1 MGKCSFVAILL
12 WGCLLLGCKDITTRS
27 STMSDRATNSTHFA
41 VEQSA
46 GNGISK
52 ELMDDLSTAII
63 QGNKKYIDT
72 FLKLNPNLNRLNSLG
87 ETPLT
92 LAATLGELEMVKQF
106 INSGAKVNFP
116 NQIGRT
122 PLHKS
127 IIHFQNNESTKIVSF
142 LLKNGADTE
151 ILDQNSAPPVYY
163 CLFNLSKPY
172 FDSDVA
178 IKTMKM
184 LSELEV
190 HGAKRSIGFKV
201 PGLDKSR
208 LINQIKEMLKD
219 DIRSLSSNQVE
230 LIERIVD
237 EAGGS

>member
-1 MGKCSFVAILL
+1 MGKYNFIVILL
-12 WGCLLLGCKDITTRS
+12 WGSLLLGCEDITTS
-27 STMSDRATNSTHFA
+27 STMSDGATNSTHVT

-63 QGNKKYIDT
+63 QGNTKYIDT
-72 FLKLNPNLNRLNSLG
+72 FLKLNSNLNHLNSLG

-116 NQIGRT
+116 NQFGRT

-127 IIHFQNNESTKIVSF
+127 IIHFQNDESTEIVSF

-178 IKTMKM
+178 MKSMKM

-201 PGLDKSR
+201 PGLDKNR
-208 LINQIKEMLKD
+208 LINQIKEMLKG
-219 DIRSLSSNQVE
+219 DIRSLSSNKVE

-237 EAGGS
+237 EAAEA

>member
-1 MGKCSFVAILL
+1 
-12 WGCLLLGCKDITTRS
+12 
-27 STMSDRATNSTHFA
+27 MSDGATNSTHVA

-63 QGNKKYIDT
+63 QGNTKYIDT
-72 FLKLNPNLNRLNSLG
+72 FLKLNSNLNRLNSLG

-92 LAATLGELEMVKQF
+92 MAATLGELEMVKQF

-116 NQIGRT
+116 NQFGRT

-127 IIHFQNNESTKIVSF
+127 IIHFQNDESTEIVSF

-172 FDSDVA
+172 LFL
-178 IKTMKM
+178 IILLLKM
-184 LSELEV
+184 
-190 HGAKRSIGFKV
+190 
-201 PGLDKSR
+201 
-208 LINQIKEMLKD
+208 NQLYLKH
-219 DIRSLSSNQVE
+219 IILN
-230 LIERIVD
+230 
-237 EAGGS
+237 